1 MTQASGGWW
10 NSSNLIVLTSVV
22 SAAAVGIVVIVE
34 STLAA
39 PGDTTLVV
47 ARWTTYGLFAATLL
61 MIHEWLPR
69 PGFLSPSVLHVFL
82 VAFAALLV
90 LLIPDQVWMLML
102 FVLSATMSAFV
113 WRPRAVF
120 LLIVA
125 QILLIVG
132 VAVVNGWPVMEF
144 VLAVAGFGSIQV
156 FGALVVF
163 AMRGEARA
171 RSELAVAHAELRAT
185 AAMLELTTREAERLR
200 ISRDLHDLAGHD
212 LTALSLE
219 LEVATH
225 LTAGSPG
232 QPHVRRARSIA
243 KDLLGTVRAAV
254 GEMRAET
261 PALEPALRTLAADI
275 PGLDV
280 AIEVDL
286 TIAPGTDRVIVILR
300 TVQEA
305 ITNIAR
311 HSGADRARI
320 VVREDACDIVVTI
333 SDNGTGAE
341 RIVPGHGLTGMRERF
356 ESLGG
361 SLDVTSRAGH
371 GVTVTGRLPQ
381 RAAAGRPQ

>member
-10 NSSNLIVLTSVV
+10 NSSNMIVLTSVV

-39 PGDTTLVV
+39 PEDTALVV

-69 PGFLSPSVLHVFL
+69 PRFLSPSVLHVFL

-102 FVLSATMSAFV
+102 FVLSATMSAFI
-113 WRPRAVF
+113 WKPRSVF
-120 LLIVA
+120 VLIIAQVLLI
-125 QILLIVG
+125 IG
-132 VAVVNGWPVMEF
+132 VAVVNRWPIMEF

-163 AMRGEARA
+163 AMRGEAHA

-185 AAMLELTTREAERLR
+185 AALLELTTREAERLR
-200 ISRDLHDLAGHD
+200 ISRDLHDLAGHN

-225 LTAGSPG
+225 LTADSPG
-232 QPHVRRARSIA
+232 HPHVRRARSIA

-254 GEMRAET
+254 GEMRAEA
-261 PALEPALRTLAADI
+261 PALGPALRTLAADI

-280 AIEVDL
+280 VIQVDPA
-286 TIAPGTDRVIVILR
+286 IAPDTDRVIVILR

-311 HSGADRARI
+311 HASADRARI
-320 VVREDACDIVVTI
+320 VLREDARDLVVTI
-333 SDNGTGAE
+333 SDDGIGADH
-341 RIVPGHGLTGMRERF
+341 IVPGHGLTGMRERF